1 MRTLF
6 AHDRIKQVAAVT
18 FSLLLAATPAL
29 AEAPLAE
36 PTLRQQNNARRLV
49 LTNECA
55 GCDLAGVTL
64 LEAHLIGAD
73 LRNAD
78 LTGAN
83 FTGSNLEGADLTGA
97 NLTGA
102 DFTGTFLTDTCLA
115 DTQLVGVNFTEAHL
129 YNTDVQGATMERLNL
144 AGAEVFNTPISVGG
158 DAPAEHELQPLEPMI
173 PFEETQPPVL
183 HPEYL
188 LDPIL

>member
-1 MRTLF
+1 MRTLSSRSRINQVITVSF
-6 AHDRIKQVAAVT
+6 A
-18 FSLLLAATPAL
+18 LLLAATPSL
-29 AEAPLAE
+29 AEAPVGE
-36 PTLRQQNNARRLV
+36 PTPLRQNNARQLV

-55 GCDLAGVTL
+55 GCDLAGVIL
-64 LEAHLIGAD
+64 FEAHLIGAD

-83 FTGSNLEGADLTGA
+83 LTGSNLEGADLTGA

-102 DFTGTFLTDTCLA
+102 NFTRAFLTDTCLA
-115 DTQLVGVNFTEAHL
+115 NTQLVDVNFTEAHL
-129 YNTDVQGATMERLNL
+129 YNTDVQGANMVDLNL
-144 AGAEVFNTPISVGG
+144 AGAEVFNTPISIGG
-158 DAPAEHELQPLEPMI
+158 DAPSEDELQPLEPII
-173 PFEETQPPVL
+173 PFEDTQPPVL